1 MVSLHGVTEDDIRI
15 LLDGYEALNRRDF
28 GVLTDV
34 LDPEL
39 EWEPGAVTP
48 EGGAHR
54 GAEGFRGFLDS
65 WLESFDE
72 FRVTPELVVQAGDT
86 AVVVAHQQGRGHGS
100 GIAIDARVTH
110 MWTIRDSTAVGWRA
124 VRSLD
129 EALSALGDE
138 RPALALRG
146 YEAFNRG
153 DLEEAVSL
161 FDPEIV
167 WQTYLVP
174 GPGGGTYHGHGGVR
188 ELWADARNVFGD
200 FRNEPERLV
209 SAGER
214 VVAFIRVCGWGKESG
229 VAVEAKIAHLLTFR
243 GDKVVRVASYED
255 RDEALREAGLH

>member
-1 MVSLHGVTEDDIRI
+1 MTEDEIRV
-15 LLDGYEALNRRDF
+15 LLDGYEALNRREFD
-28 GVLTDV
+28 VLTEA
-34 LDPEL
+34 LDPDL
-39 EWEPGAVTP
+39 EWEPGEVTP
-48 EGGAHR
+48 EGGGHR
-54 GAEGFRGFLDS
+54 GAEGFRRFLDS

-72 FRVTPELVVQAGDT
+72 FRITPQLVVQAGDR

-100 GIAIDARVTH
+100 GIELEARVVH
-110 MWTIRDSTAVGWRA
+110 VWTIRNGSA
-124 VRSLD
+124 VRWWAPRTLD
-129 EALSALGDE
+129 EALSGLSDQ
-138 RPALALRG
+138 RPAIALHG

-161 FDPEIV
+161 FDPQIV

-174 GPGGGTYHGHGGVR
+174 GPGGGTYHGHDGVR

-229 VAVEAKIAHLLTFR
+229 APVEAKIAHLLTFR
-243 GDKVVRVASYED
+243 GDKVVRVESYED
-255 RDEALREAGLH
+255 REEALLEAGVH